1 MNETE
6 YKNGKKMHGGA
17 KMKKKTEKMKS
28 KRLKNNKM

>member
-17 KMKKKTEKMKS
+17 KMKKKNGKNEVETVEK
-28 KRLKNNKM
+28 